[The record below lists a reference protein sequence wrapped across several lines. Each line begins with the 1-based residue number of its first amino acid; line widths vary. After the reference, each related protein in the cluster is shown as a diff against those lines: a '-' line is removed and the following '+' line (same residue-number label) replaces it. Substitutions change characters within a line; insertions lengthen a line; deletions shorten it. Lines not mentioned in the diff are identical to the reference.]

1 LAIWLSI
8 TAFVSADEVLWNADA
23 SGSWSMDDF
32 WSPEPPDGAD
42 DVLIDRP
49 TASVTVSLAS
59 DNRSVNKIVC
69 NESLALSGGSLAVAS
84 LMRINGSCSLS
95 GGTLGGYG
103 SVEIAGSMGWTG
115 GSIACRSSAIVAAG
129 GNLSID
135 GASARYLDGAS
146 ILNAGTIT
154 QNGSGYLYCRGTDVT
169 INNLR
174 RGIYDCLG
182 NITIANS
189 ADSSGIFNNAG
200 LFRKSVGAGPAKIV
214 WFFNNSG
221 KIDVRS
227 GAVQLFGGGRHAG
240 NYSIGPLGILEFSQ
254 KTNEF
259 HDCNFDNAGTLL
271 FSGGTAEFHVPVVIP
286 GKTKI
291 GGEAT
296 LAGTGEV
303 TFENLAW
310 SGGTIA
316 GKVSIPAGGTAT
328 IGNGSL
334 VRYLDGGTL
343 SNAGDIA
350 WNGSNT
356 VAARGNFARIENLKG
371 GIIDWLG
378 DSSLLTS
385 GGSGHQ
391 VINDGVFRKS
401 GGNGKSAIEWDFLN
415 DGSLEVQSGTLEFRR
430 PISGTGSI
438 VVSGK
443 NAKLT
448 APSIVQDSLIIG
460 GNLQAAAMEQTNH
473 VIEVPEPSV
482 LTLLVF
488 ACLLLG
494 GRCFAIFSR

>member
-1 LAIWLSI
+1 
-8 TAFVSADEVLWNADA
+8 
-23 SGSWSMDDF
+23 MDDF
-32 WSPEPPDGAD
+32 WSPEPPDGSD
-42 DVLIDRP
+42 NVVIDRP

-69 NESLALSGGSLAVAS
+69 NEALALSGGSLAVGN
-84 LMRINGSCSLS
+84 LMRINGSCALS
-95 GGTLGGYG
+95 GGSLGGYG
-103 SVEIAGSMGWTG
+103 SVEIAGTMGWTG
-115 GSIACRSSAIVAAG
+115 GSISCRSSAVVTAG

-200 LFRKSVGAGPAKIV
+200 VFRKSAGAGSAKIV
-214 WFFNNSG
+214 WYLNNSG
-221 KIDVRS
+221 KIDVQS
-227 GAVQLFGGGRHAG
+227 GAVQLSGGGRHAG

-259 HDCNFDNAGTLL
+259 HSCNVANAGMLL
-271 FSGGTAEFHVPVVIP
+271 FSGGTAEFHAPVVIP

-291 GGEAT
+291 AGEAT
-296 LAGTGEV
+296 LAGTSEA

-316 GKVSIPAGGTAT
+316 GKVSIAAGGTAT

-356 VAARGNFARIENLKG
+356 VSARGNFARIENSSNGL
-371 GIIDWLG
+371 IDWLG
-378 DSSLLTS
+378 DSSLLIS
-385 GGSGHQ
+385 NGLGHK
-391 VINDGVFRKS
+391 VINEGVFRKS

-415 DGSLEVQSGTLEFRR
+415 DGSLEVQCGTLEFRR
-430 PISGTGSI
+430 PISGTGTI
-438 VVSGK
+438 VVTGK

-460 GNLQAAAMEQTNH
+460 GVARSAASSANNA
-473 VIEVPEPSV
+473 VEVPEPSV
-482 LTLLVF
+482 LTLLIF

-494 GRCFAIFSR
+494 GRCFSFFSR